1 MVLSKCPPP
10 NGSLLPDFS
19 DKPWR
24 QEGESR
30 VNLRPLQ
37 TNSADRLLSQ
47 LEKLTSKSATAT
59 NSLVVIVGE
68 GRHKVKNLGNIIN
81 EPSGLM
87 TVALARSSNGCWSPD
102 FV

>member
-1 MVLSKCPPP
+1 MVPSKCPPP
-10 NGSLLPDFS
+10 NGSLLPDFG
-19 DKPWR
+19 DKLWR

-30 VNLRPLQ
+30 VNLRPPQ

-47 LEKLTSKSATAT
+47 LEKLTSATAT

-87 TVALARSSNGCWSPD
+87 TVALARSSNGCRSTD